1 MLPSWL
7 DPRLIFLVV
16 LIVTA
21 FALFNFLTDA
31 LLKVFSENVEKAIK
45 SWITLS
51 ATHKVKGCLNDR
63 KLEIVK
69 LLEDNDGKDFEVRKM
84 FNDEVNTH
92 GNEGEA
98 INCLM
103 VRDHPFKTSA
113 FIRGGGV
120 KSLPNLPTDSI
131 KKLAMVRSKV
141 INVGSDT
148 FGNPIFHEGL
158 QN

>member
-1 MLPSWL
+1 MPSWL

-16 LIVTA
+16 FIVTA

-51 ATHKVKGCLNDR
+51 ATKKGKRCLNDR

-69 LLEDNDGKDFEVRKM
+69 LLEDNDDKDFEVRKL
-84 FNDEVNTH
+84 FDDEVNTH
-92 GNEGEA
+92 GNESEA

-103 VRDHPFKTSA
+103 VR
-113 FIRGGGV
+113 
-120 KSLPNLPTDSI
+120 
-131 KKLAMVRSKV
+131 
-141 INVGSDT
+141 
-148 FGNPIFHEGL
+148 
-158 QN
+158 